1 MTQKDE
7 LAGVIADELNKTF
20 KHQKVAYFLDDGAN
34 PTDVVDWISTGS
46 TMLDLAIAN
55 KPNAGVPV
63 GKITELNGLEGSG
76 KSLIGAHLLT
86 STQRKGGVAVYI
98 DTESAVSP

>member
-20 KHQKVAYFLDDGAN
+20 KHQKVAYFLHEGSN

-46 TMLDLAIAN
+46 TILDLAIAN
-55 KPNAGVPV
+55 KQMLVFLWV
-63 GKITELNGLEGSG
+63 
-76 KSLIGAHLLT
+76 
-86 STQRKGGVAVYI
+86 R
-98 DTESAVSP
+98 